1 MSTAQ
6 RRPREPLQTTSAPL
20 QTRSQLGFAKMLQA
34 GRELIEEC
42 GNLDDLSITDIVE
55 RAGTSIGAFYRRFD
69 NKDTFFDVVQD
80 GVIAGGLDKVR
91 EVMVSEAAWESND
104 AGAIADAMV
113 LVYVRAFRRN
123 RGLYHASLLRASQ
136 RKSTWDAIRHGNQEV
151 QTLIVPKLVDALVL
165 ANERNAQKVDRA
177 ALEFEVLAALQ
188 LMLGMLVNSVLND
201 PGPLSLT
208 SRRLAPYLQKQFR
221 RCLDLPAA
229 G

>member
-1 MSTAQ
+1 MPTAQ

-20 QTRSQLGFAKMLQA
+20 QTRSQLGFAKMLEA
-34 GRELIEEC
+34 GRALIEEN

-80 GVIAGGLDKVR
+80 GVIAEGLDNVR
-91 EVMVSEAAWESND
+91 EALTSDAVWQSNE
-104 AGAIADAMV
+104 AGAIADATIQ
-113 LVYVRAFRRN
+113 LYLRAFRRN

-136 RKSTWDAIRHGNQEV
+136 RKSTWDAIRHSNDEV
-151 QTLIVPKLVDALVL
+151 QALIVPKLVDALVPGTGPK
-165 ANERNAQKVDRA
+165 AARA

-208 SRRLAPYLQKQFR
+208 SRRLAPYLQRQFR

-229 G
+229 